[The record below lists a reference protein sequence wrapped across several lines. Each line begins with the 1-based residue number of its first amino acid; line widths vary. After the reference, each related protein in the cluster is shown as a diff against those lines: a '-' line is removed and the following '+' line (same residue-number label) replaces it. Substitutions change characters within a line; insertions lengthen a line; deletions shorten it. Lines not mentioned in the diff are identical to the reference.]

1 MRLFGATM
9 NGNKGPR
16 LLAHEKQK
24 DLEEPP
30 PAVHTPGVVPN
41 ARVQK
46 NGFVADIVISNY
58 ESAPQIFH
66 YVIQHE
72 GSTEIVHWGQEL
84 SFQRAL
90 ESIEQYLAQF
100 NEGAKPA

>member
-1 MRLFGATM
+1 M
-9 NGNKGPR
+9 NGNKAPR
-16 LLAHEKQK
+16 LLAHERQK
-24 DLEEPP
+24 DLEEPSP
-30 PAVHTPGVVPN
+30 SDQKPVTVPN

-46 NGFVADIVISNY
+46 NGFVADIVISNH

-100 NEGAKPA
+100 SENAKHA

>member
-1 MRLFGATM
+1 M

-16 LLAHEKQK
+16 LFAHERQK
-24 DLEEPP
+24 DLEESS
-30 PAVHTPGVVPN
+30 PAAHTPVAPS

-100 NEGAKPA
+100 NEEARHA

>member
-1 MRLFGATM
+1 M

-16 LLAHEKQK
+16 LLAHERQK
-24 DLEEPP
+24 DLEEPSSAV
-30 PAVHTPGVVPN
+30 PAPVVPN
-41 ARVQK
+41 TRVQK
-46 NGFVADIVISNY
+46 NGFIADIVISNH
-58 ESAPQIFH
+58 ESAPKIFH

-84 SFQRAL
+84 SLQRAL

-100 NEGAKPA
+100 NDVKHA